1 MHVWPK
7 KRLRRCYV
15 LADVIIFV
23 CEVPC
28 IFWHYINVDEVSW
41 IAQKIITKCDGII
54 TNCDSLV
61 YYKVQWTVITNCDSF
76 FITNCDT
83 VYYKLWQV
91 LQSAMDL
98 LQIATGITKCDD
110 YYKLRQYGG
119 GGIFSLHEFF
129 FSLTAC
135 AGIFFSGKPLCT
147 NFFFQTNIAFFWTV
161 KSWFIIYVFV
171 LYKLF
176 YTHNRS
182 KDTGHF
188 NAKSFRKCTHSER
201 GGSHLEWTASLC
213 IFSVPALW
221 NSSPTAH
228 HNDAILHSPMK
239 TILCGS

>member
-1 MHVWPK
+1 MVTLLIKAEKVIAEDMHVWPK

-110 YYKLRQYGG
+110 YYKLRQY
-119 GGIFSLHEFF
+119 
-129 FSLTAC
+129 
-135 AGIFFSGKPLCT
+135 
-147 NFFFQTNIAFFWTV
+147 
-161 KSWFIIYVFV
+161 
-171 LYKLF
+171 
-176 YTHNRS
+176 
-182 KDTGHF
+182 
-188 NAKSFRKCTHSER
+188 THSQLIHCAQLQETRR
-201 GGSHLEWTASLC
+201 GIHDCQFWR
-213 IFSVPALW
+213 
-221 NSSPTAH
+221 
-228 HNDAILHSPMK
+228 
-239 TILCGS
+239 